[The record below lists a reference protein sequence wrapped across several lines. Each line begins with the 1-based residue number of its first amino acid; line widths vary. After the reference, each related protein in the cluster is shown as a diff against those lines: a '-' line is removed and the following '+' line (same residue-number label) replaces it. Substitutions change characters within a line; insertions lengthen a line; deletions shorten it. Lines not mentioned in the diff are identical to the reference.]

1 MTGASVLLPRTR
13 LAGAECVIPWGWEFD
28 DRALDHRVED
38 HVSAGRRAPE
48 GPSAPSDLAASEGM
62 TSRVG
67 WVSSLG
73 TFVATDID
81 QVVGRLAQ
89 KYPASADQVRA
100 WRSSVKTTQDA
111 ARVSIAELPPS
122 SEHGT
127 VLEYELPAEGGRRP
141 DVIILKNGLVVVI
154 EFKQSANVKRADI
167 DQVAAY
173 ARDLTHYHE
182 PSHDLEVVP
191 VLVRPGNTPQ
201 TGALHGVHL
210 VTSSALGALLV
221 DLARRSRGPL
231 VDLDSWV
238 AGAYRPMPALVHAA
252 RLLFEKRA
260 LPEVRAAMSAGVPA
274 TVQYVLGCAREAA
287 QRKERRL
294 VLLTGVPG
302 AGKTLVGLQ
311 VVHDASLDAIVTR
324 GAKGAPAAF
333 LSGNGPL
340 VTVLRYAISGRRGE
354 RSAERKVFVR
364 DMHAFIREHAFVDRI
379 SAPDAHVL
387 VFDEAQRA
395 WDAAKMRDFHLK
407 RLKGE
412 QLDEADARSE
422 PELLLRIA
430 ARLPDW
436 CLVVALVGSGQ
447 EIHTGEEAGIEQ
459 WADAA
464 RAVGGFRIHG
474 PETLGAVFS
483 GLDYT
488 ASKHLT
494 LDTTLR
500 SHVASDIH
508 VWARSLLDEAG
519 TERCN
524 WVAQKLEAASFPIFV
539 TRSLEDARAYVRA
552 RYARE
557 PDRRFGLIG
566 SSKATNLKAYDLD
579 PTVAANYFPRIDKW
593 FCEGTSDEKSGC
605 RLDRVASEFLCQ
617 GLELDMPIVCWGTDL
632 FWEGNGWRMKKGR
645 PGPLVRDPKQLRRN
659 AYRVLLT
666 RGRDGMVIWVPP
678 EKQLDETA
686 AALTQAGARA
696 LALDVADAELGAP
709 SRTHGAG

>member
-1 MTGASVLLPRTR
+1 VTN
-13 LAGAECVIPWGWEFD
+13 
-28 DRALDHRVED
+28 RA
-38 HVSAGRRAPE
+38 
-48 GPSAPSDLAASEGM
+48 
-62 TSRVG
+62 G

-73 TFVATDID
+73 TFVQTDLG

-89 KYPASADQVRA
+89 KYPASAEQFRA

-111 ARVSIAELPPS
+111 GRVSIAEEPPS
-122 SEHGT
+122 REHGA

-141 DVIILKNGLVVVI
+141 DVIVLQNGRVVVI
-154 EFKQSANVKRADI
+154 EFKQSAIIKRADI

-173 ARDLTHYHE
+173 ARDLKHYHE

-201 TGALHGVHL
+201 SGAMHGVRL
-210 VTSSALGALLV
+210 VTASALGGLLLE
-221 DLARRSRGPL
+221 LARRSRGPL

-238 AGAYRPMPALVHAA
+238 GGAYRPMPALVHAA

-260 LPEVRAAMSAGVPA
+260 LPEVRTAKSAGVPA
-274 TVQYVLGCAREAA
+274 TVHYVLGCAREAA
-287 QRKERRL
+287 KLKERRL

-311 VVHDASLDAIVTR
+311 LVHDASLDVIVTR
-324 GAKGAPAAF
+324 GARGAPAAF

-354 RSAERKVFVR
+354 RSAERRVFVR
-364 DMHAFIREHAFVDRI
+364 DMHAFIREHAFVDPA

-395 WDAAKMRDFHLK
+395 WDAPKMRDFHLK

-412 QLDEADARSE
+412 QLEEADARSE
-422 PELLLRIA
+422 PELLLQIA

-436 CLVVALVGSGQ
+436 CLVVALVGNGQ

-464 RAVGGFRIHG
+464 RAVGGFRLHG
-474 PETLGAVFS
+474 PEHLGGVFT

-488 ASKHLT
+488 ASEHLT

-508 VWARSLLDEAG
+508 VWARALLDEAS
-519 TERCN
+519 TERCA
-524 WVAQKLEAASFPIFV
+524 WIAQKLEAASFPIFI

-557 PDRRFGLIG
+557 PDRRYGLIA

-593 FCEGTSDEKSGC
+593 FCEGMSDEKSGC
-605 RLDRVASEFLCQ
+605 RLERVASEFLCQ
-617 GLELDMPIVCWGTDL
+617 GLELDLPIVCWGTDM
-632 FWEGNGWRMKKGR
+632 FWAGDSWQMKKGR

-678 EKQLDETA
+678 EPELDETA
-686 AALTQAGARA
+686 AALERAGSRP
-696 LALDVADAELGAP
+696 LAIEMDP
-709 SRTHGAG
+709 STIASGS